1 MKKMVVPK
9 TKNAIDHFTSE
20 IVLLIAVPF
29 LIFLTEALKKIKA
42 IKRVIKKN
50 EVWYVTSFVIKEKDF
65 IPTIK

>member
-29 LIFLTEALKKIKA
+29 LIFFTEDLKKIKA

-50 EVWYVTSFVIKEKDF
+50 EV
-65 IPTIK
+65 